1 MKNHTSIINVLDKDI
16 TIKTTQKRKGIYWS
30 YEDVNQMYGPF
41 RSEQQAVSDA
51 KLYSQYGTTNRAL
64 IPWTRT
70 TNKKT
75 VLPKFQD
82 VIREEFDNA
91 QL

>member
-1 MKNHTSIINVLDKDI
+1 MKNHTKSIINVLDKDI

-41 RSEQQAVSDA
+41 RNEQQAVSDA

-64 IPWTRT
+64 IP
-70 TNKKT
+70 
-75 VLPKFQD
+75 
-82 VIREEFDNA
+82 
-91 QL
+91 